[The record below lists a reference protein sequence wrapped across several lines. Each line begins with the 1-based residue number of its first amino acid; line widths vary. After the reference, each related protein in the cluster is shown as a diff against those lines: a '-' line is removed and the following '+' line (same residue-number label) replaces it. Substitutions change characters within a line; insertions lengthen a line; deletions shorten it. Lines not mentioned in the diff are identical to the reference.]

1 MASSLYAFEICSS
14 DTLCF
19 YCLCDVQYNTFGL
32 ANDNPVGRPQASL
45 LIAGDTRS
53 NVQPG
58 LIALHSLFVRE
69 HNRQCD
75 IYRAKHPSV
84 STCVK

>member
-1 MASSLYAFEICSS
+1 M
-14 DTLCF
+14 
-19 YCLCDVQYNTFGL
+19 QYNTFGL
-32 ANDNPVGRPQASL
+32 ANDNPLGRPKESL
-45 LIAGDTRS
+45 VIAGDTRS

-75 IYRAKHPSV
+75 IYKAKHPDV
-84 STCVK
+84 SIDKLSMKVRHLTLVLFLRQEIK